1 VALKTKT
8 MNTTITKTFHVDH
21 SVEETWSML
30 TDPNRVV
37 NCVPGASLT
46 SQVDDN
52 NYKGEVELKVGPVK
66 TKYDGLITFTERDA
80 ATRKMSLK
88 GVGTDS
94 KGKGGAEMIM
104 NGQLT
109 ERDGGTE
116 VNVSMD
122 VSITGMLAQ
131 FGSRLINDVTNQVFD
146 QFVNNFRNQL
156 AGKEVDNTLSAG
168 SLMGGMVKGLFG
180 GKK

>member
-1 VALKTKT
+1 
-8 MNTTITKTFHVDH
+8 
-21 SVEETWSML
+21 
-30 TDPNRVV
+30 
-37 NCVPGASLT
+37 
-46 SQVDDN
+46 
-52 NYKGEVELKVGPVK
+52 
-66 TKYDGLITFTERDA
+66 
-80 ATRKMSLK
+80 
-88 GVGTDS
+88 
-94 KGKGGAEMIM
+94 M

>member
-1 VALKTKT
+1 
-8 MNTTITKTFHVDH
+8 MNTTITKSFHVDH
-21 SVEETWSML
+21 SVEETWNLL
-30 TDPNRVV
+30 TDPAKVV
-37 NCVPGASLT
+37 ACVPGASLT
-46 SQVDDN
+46 SQVDND

-66 TKYDGLITFTERDA
+66 TKYDGLITFTERDLA
-80 ATRKMSLK
+80 SRKMSLK

-94 KGKGGAEMIM
+94 KGKGGAEMVM
-104 NGQLT
+104 NGQLA
-109 ERDGGTE
+109 EKDGGTQ
-116 VNVSMD
+116 VDVSME

-168 SLMGGMVKGLFG
+168 SIMGGMVKGLFG